1 MFEKGMVEE
10 VRAAGAMSLTAAK
23 AIGLRE
29 IRELLEG
36 QRSISQCVRAIQQAT
51 RRYAKRQLTWFRHQT
66 SFAELNLSLLTHD
79 EAVQWISQRAF
90 LSLSRKRDD

>member
-1 MFEKGMVEE
+1 MFEKGVVEE

-36 QRSISQCVRAIQQAT
+36 QMSISQCVGAIQQAT

-90 LSLSRKRDD
+90 LSLSPQRDD